1 MIMINIKTTERPLIV
16 VGKPGTGKTTKALN
30 FLPPNPIIKYADEYD
45 IDDNFSIPRETGI
58 LIEEVH
64 YKPKV
69 DLIVKTLLEY
79 KGKIVL
85 TSVNQKDVDK
95 KIYDKCKLKR
105 AGTTNYALLALQE
118 ENACVNA
125 ESYIGTLEKN
135 IFEMINIYL
144 KSKDRDAVAEMLKF
158 NKPFDEQILAWAM
171 SSLNTEKIAWI
182 DAKVKRKWSSDY
194 FFELLAYAHNGMP
207 ISFSPPRRRAYD
219 KRPSICK
226 KIGMRPDE
234 YEMLTL
240 LKQDP
245 DFEHYMYTKLSSV
258 ERVKL
263 GVKKG
268 KAKKPTIA
276 NSRLEDYF

>member
-1 MIMINIKTTERPLIV
+1 MATSGSVTFR
-16 VGKPGTGKTTKALN
+16 
-30 FLPPNPIIKYADEYD
+30 
-45 IDDNFSIPRETGI
+45 
-58 LIEEVH
+58 
-64 YKPKV
+64 PKV
-69 DLIVKTLLEY
+69 EEIIAESFERCGIDPQTRTGHHAKAARRSLNLLFSEFANRGINYWTVTQNTLTL
-79 KGKIVL
+79 
-85 TSVNQKDVDK
+85 S
-95 KIYDKCKLKR
+95 
-105 AGTTNYALLALQE
+105 AGTTNYTLLALQQ

-158 NKPFDEQILAWAM
+158 NKPFDEQILAWVM

-194 FFELLAYAHNGMP
+194 FFELLDYAHNGMP

-234 YEMLTL
+234 YEMLNL

>member
-1 MIMINIKTTERPLIV
+1 MINLKTTERPLIV
-16 VGKPGTGKTTKALN
+16 VGKSGTGKTTKALS
-30 FLPPNPIIKYADEYD
+30 FLPPNPIIKYANEYD

-64 YKPKV
+64 HKARV

-85 TSVNQKDVDK
+85 TSLNQKDVDK

-105 AGTTNYALLALQE
+105 AGTINYAYLSLKE
-118 ENACVNA
+118 NGCENAE
-125 ESYIGTLEKN
+125 ESEMTLEKN

-144 KSKDRDAVAEMLKF
+144 KSKNRDDVAEMLKF
-158 NKPFDEQILAWAM
+158 NKPFDEQILAWVM
-171 SSLNTEKIAWI
+171 SSLRTEKIAWI
-182 DAKVKRKWSSDY
+182 DAKVKRKWSSNY
-194 FFELLAYAHNGMP
+194 FFELLAYAHQGVPM
-207 ISFSPPRRRAYD
+207 SFSPPRRRAYD
-219 KRPSICK
+219 KRPSISRK
-226 KIGMRPDE
+226 LGMRPDE
-234 YEMLTL
+234 YHMLNL

-245 DFEHYMYTKLSSV
+245 EFEQYMYSKLSSV

-263 GVKKG
+263 GVKKS
-268 KAKKPTIA
+268 KNIRKPTIA